1 MFRMLATI
9 ITLIVALQGAAL
21 AQGGMLDSILGPG
34 GLGLWGSSD
43 PNQFNAQQYYG
54 SPPQEPTQQAYQ
66 QPAMPGQQ
74 PAMPGQ
80 QPGSP
85 YGYQQGYPPQGYGSP
100 QYPGSPYGSQ
110 PGVYSDWH
118 NYPPQDQAP
127 SGPPPVRYSAPPGQA
142 GPAPQVQAG
151 PPAPPAAPPG
161 APLRPGQ
168 YSPGQAPPP
177 NLGQYPGGV
186 DDLPA
191 GAVRVTTT
199 TPEGTTVQFYP
210 PDGQPVTGQPRVQ
223 PQTRRPKAPGAAK
236 PRQTQAQ
243 PREQQGVAAPSA
255 GSDMSVVMPKP
266 VEIPAGQDPR
276 AGWTPR

>member
-1 MFRMLATI
+1 MFRLFAITI
-9 ITLIVALQGAAL
+9 ALIVALQGAAL

-34 GLGLWGSSD
+34 GLGLWGSGD

-54 SPPQEPTQQAYQ
+54 PPPQEPTQQPY
-66 QPAMPGQQ
+66 QQ

-85 YGYQQGYPPQGYGSP
+85 YGYQQSYPPQGYGNP

-118 NYPPQDQAP
+118 NYPAQDQAP
-127 SGPPPVRYSAPPGQA
+127 SGPPPVRYSPPPGQA
-142 GPAPQVQAG
+142 APAPQVQAG
-151 PPAPPAAPPG
+151 PPGYPAAPPG

-168 YSPGQAPPP
+168 YSPNQGMTQGPA
-177 NLGQYPGGV
+177 GV

-223 PQTRRPKAPGAAK
+223 PQTRQQRAPGAK
-236 PRQTQAQ
+236 PRQPQTQTQ
-243 PREQQGVAAPSA
+243 RREQQGAAAPST
-255 GSDMSVVMPKP
+255 GSDVSVVMPKP
-266 VEIPAGQDPR
+266 VEIPSGQDPR